1 MFLKK
6 TLVRLSEL
14 GTRLA
19 AFAGVVLFQNC
30 FRDQAFEK
38 LIQEG
43 TCFHEFFPGSLLMGL
58 IERLPARILEMLRVL
73 NDHCSFCEALARS
86 LKIQMGRV
94 VAGIHQDSMQGNN
107 NVESGAREK

>member
-30 FRDQAFEK
+30 FRVQAFEK

-43 TCFHEFFPGSLLMGL
+43 TCFHEFFPGPLMMGL
-58 IERLPARILEMLRVL
+58 IERLPARILEVLRVL
-73 NDHCSFCEALARS
+73 DDHCSFDVALARS
-86 LKIQMGRV
+86 LKIQMGR